1 MPTGNLRT
9 GLLLSLCW
17 LLLRIP
23 CAAAAAQ
30 PLARSQHS
38 LAAYRK
44 QAPPAASRPG
54 GIQWTFQDIDIQT
67 LLDRLKSFGVELPLP
82 ATGRVTVRLSIGA
95 PWRSI
100 FSADAYEV
108 NGDLSSPELTVAGIE
123 LKNLSVHLQ
132 YKDGALDLSQM
143 RFSVPGDGDPD
154 GTISGTAHMRVQP
167 PGDLN
172 ADLTIDQLPL
182 SAMGGALPVPAG
194 QISGSASGQFS
205 GQAPAD
211 RLRDLAAWQAEG
223 RLTLADFAAFGL
235 PAAQATTTLRLSQGQ
250 ATITQLTANLA
261 GARFDASGQ
270 LSLNAPYKFTSRL
283 RATVPD
289 LDWLNRLDADFR
301 PPLNVAGEFSVSATA
316 DGQLASKKARVRGTL
331 EGRRLQ
337 ADKLTIDHL
346 QVPFEGTLESIRVRN
361 LQLALYGGRI
371 KAHLN
376 LPTARDGNIGVGAR
390 IDNVDLAR
398 AATDLLGQQQDWSG
412 VTSGLLQLGAP
423 IARLT
428 ELDAWSGRGSLAFGR
443 GTLFGIDVS
452 RMATKIQITDG
463 RLNLSEL
470 AVASALAQVTGSAQ
484 ANLTAP
490 FAFSTALRIAQVDF
504 AALNRLPE
512 RLRPPAAVRGQAD
525 VSLHAQG
532 ALQPFDFAA
541 RGGVASR
548 QLRADRLA
556 VDSLNF
562 NFQLSPKTLS
572 LSQIAGVMYGGR
584 FDGSANVGLNSPH
597 DFALKLKVAN
607 ANLSLA
613 NALPDKLRPPVSV
626 GGAANVS
633 AAVTGQLTPLNL
645 HGGGSVNARHLRVAG
660 ARFDSLSFN
669 FAGENDLLNVSDLSL
684 IAYSGRL
691 DGRLSVPLAAQGAAS
706 IDVRW
711 QRLNLGA
718 LLTDLRGVASRAL
731 AANAVAPGLGET
743 LNQARAEGWTWG
755 SLAVNAPPGKL
766 LEPAAWT
773 GQVDI
778 ALAAMRLFGW
788 TAKQGFIKGG
798 IAAGRADLTRLALDV
813 GDTRLRGAAR
823 LNLSQPY
830 DFNSRFALDRVQLS
844 DFNALPETIR
854 PPVELSGT
862 VNVSATA
869 RGTLEPLEI
878 TGSGALTGNALRA
891 DGARLDRLAVR
902 FDADKNQLALS
913 SFQADL
919 YGGQITGNAEVA
931 LRGNRPGRVDFNLRQ
946 VNLGQLMSEVAKLP
960 VALRGTLDGKLHI
973 DSPGGK
979 LAAPLDWNVAASFDT
994 SPLGS
999 RSVTIAELHGQLTYN
1014 GQLLDYRLNG
1024 ELLRGAIDAAGRWQ
1038 PRPVVAQIPLP
1049 LGEGRGEGVRPGS
1062 AINEGHFRL
1071 QRARLETIAAL
1082 LGTDSAMGSLTGTI
1096 GADVAYRHAE
1106 NGLPTGAGRI
1116 TIDDL
1121 RLNGGDLLDELRG
1134 RILLA
1139 ADRVEITDVNASL
1152 GGGMLNMSA
1161 VIYLDPRRR
1170 GLFRLNVDSADLAQ
1184 LLAPWPRIAAQVTG
1198 LVDAQLRGFYGGR
1211 RPLILL
1217 GDVAVARGR
1226 AAGVA
1231 INGIRAPVKGSIDL
1245 ARGRGTLEL
1254 HGLTGQI
1261 AHGRVSGNMDV
1272 ALADGLGLAGRGAF
1286 TDIDL
1291 RSLLQN
1297 SRSAR
1302 RLAGGK
1308 ITGSYTFAGRNVR
1321 TANDLT
1327 GTLNAT
1333 LRDAQAMSLPVL
1345 ERTVPYLTGG
1355 VSGSTTFGD
1364 GALRAAL
1371 ARGVVRIERFSLS
1384 SGSTQ
1389 VYAQGKATLTGRLD
1403 LNVTVNTGQLNV
1415 PQRTLT
1421 MLASRV
1427 LLIAAPPVGLL
1438 LNVTQFLSNQ
1448 AINLEVTGTVR
1459 APAIRLKPLS
1469 LLGREAAQFFLMQAL
1484 P

>member
-1 MPTGNLRT
+1 MPTRNLRT
-9 GLLLSLCW
+9 GLLLLSLCW
-17 LLLRIP
+17 LTLRTP
-23 CAAAAAQ
+23 CEAAAAR

-44 QAPPAASRPG
+44 QAPPAAPRPG

-82 ATGRVTVRLSIGA
+82 ASGRVTVRLSIGA

-108 NGDLSSPELTVAGIE
+108 NGDLSSSELTVAGIE
-123 LKNLSVHLQ
+123 LKNLTVHLQ
-132 YKDGALDLSQM
+132 YKDGALDLSHM

-154 GTISGTAHMRVQP
+154 GTISGKAHMQVRP
-167 PGDLN
+167 PGDLK
-172 ADLTIDQLPL
+172 ADLTIDKLPL
-182 SAMGGALPVPAG
+182 SAVGGALPALTG
-194 QISGSASGQFS
+194 KIGGSASGQFS
-205 GQAPAD
+205 GHAPVD
-211 RLRDLAAWQAEG
+211 RWRDLAAWQAEG

-235 PAAQATTTLRLSQGQ
+235 PAARANTRLRLSQGQ

-261 GARFDASGQ
+261 GARFETSGA

-289 LDWLNRLDADFR
+289 LGWLNRLDADFR
-301 PPLNVAGEFSVSATA
+301 PPLNIAGEFSVSVAA
-316 DGQLASKKARVRGTL
+316 DGRLASKQARVRGTL
-331 EGRRLQ
+331 QGSRLQ

-376 LPTARDGNIGVGAR
+376 LPTTRDGNIGVGAR

-398 AATDLLGQQQDWSG
+398 AATDLLGQKQDWSG
-412 VTSGLLQLGAP
+412 VASGLLQLGAP

-428 ELDAWSGRGSLAFGR
+428 ELDAWSGRGGLAFGR
-443 GTLFGIDVS
+443 GTLFGIDVA
-452 RMATKIQITDG
+452 RMQTKIQIADG

-490 FAFSTALRIAQVDF
+490 FAFSAALRIAQVDL

-512 RLRPPAAVRGQAD
+512 RLRPPAVVRGQAD
-525 VSLHAQG
+525 ISLQAQG

-556 VDSLNF
+556 ADSLNF

-584 FDGSANVGLNSPH
+584 FDGSANLGLNAPH
-597 DFALKLKVAN
+597 DFAFKLKVAN

-613 NALPDKLRPPVSV
+613 NALPDQWRPPVSV
-626 GGAANVS
+626 AGAANLS
-633 AAVTGQLTPLNL
+633 ADVTGQLTPLNL
-645 HGGGSVNARHLRVAG
+645 HGGGSVNARNLRVDG
-660 ARFDSLSFN
+660 ARFDSLSFS
-669 FAGENDLLNVSDLSL
+669 FSGENDLLKVSDLAL

-691 DGRLSVPLAAQGAAS
+691 DGRLGLPLAAQGAAS

-711 QRLNLGA
+711 QRLNIGA

-731 AANAVAPGLGET
+731 AANAVAPSLGET

-766 LEPAAWT
+766 LDPAAWT

-823 LNLSQPY
+823 LSLSQPY

-844 DFNALPETIR
+844 DFNSLPETIR

-878 TGSGALTGNALRA
+878 TGSGELTGNALRA

-973 DSPGGK
+973 DIPGGK
-979 LAAPLDWNVAASFDT
+979 LAAPSDWNVAASFDT

-1038 PRPVVAQIPLP
+1038 PRPVAAAV
-1049 LGEGRGEGVRPGS
+1049 
-1062 AINEGHFRL
+1062 NEGHFRL

-1082 LGTDSAMGSLTGTI
+1082 LGTDSAMASLTGTV
-1096 GADVAYRHAE
+1096 GAEVAYRHAE

-1116 TIDDL
+1116 TIDRL

-1152 GGGMLNMSA
+1152 GGGLLNMSA
-1161 VIYLDPRRR
+1161 VTYLDPRRR
-1170 GLFRLNVDSADLAQ
+1170 GLFRLNVDNADLAQ
-1184 LLAPWPRIAAQVTG
+1184 LLAPWPRIAAQVGG
-1198 LVDAQLRGFYGGR
+1198 LVDAQLSGFFGGR
-1211 RPLILL
+1211 RPVTLL
-1217 GDVAVARGR
+1217 GTVAVARGR

-1231 INGIRAPVKGSIDL
+1231 ISGIRVPVKGSIDL

-1272 ALADGLGLAGRGAF
+1272 ALADGLGLAGRGSFA
-1286 TDIDL
+1286 DIDL

-1302 RLAGGK
+1302 RLAAGK

-1389 VYAQGKATLTGRLD
+1389 VYAQGKATLTGRLE
-1403 LNVTVNTGQLNV
+1403 LNVTVNTGQLNM

-1421 MLASRV
+1421 TLASRV

-1459 APAIRLKPLS
+1459 APAIRLKPLT
-1469 LLGREAAQFFLMQAL
+1469 LLGREAAQFFLMQAM